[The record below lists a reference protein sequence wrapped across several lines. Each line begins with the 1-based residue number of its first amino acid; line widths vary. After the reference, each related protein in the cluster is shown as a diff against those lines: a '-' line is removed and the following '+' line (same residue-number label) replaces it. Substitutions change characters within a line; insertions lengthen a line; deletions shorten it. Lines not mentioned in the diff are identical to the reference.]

1 MKNMGW
7 IKTPLDSTDS
17 FSIKSGLSGG
27 LYFVDGITES
37 VVATPDLIPDALVL
51 ISPGI
56 ERDNNTISAKVKYT
70 VYLKFASN
78 SLSSSGYLSMN
89 FPDNVLYDIGESV
102 DATLL
107 TNSSVVVSTDMT
119 VYSDDAIETLNI
131 YNVCGTSG

>member
-1 MKNMGW
+1 MGW

-17 FSIKSGLSGG
+17 FTIKSGLSGG

-107 TNSSVVVSTDMT
+107 TNSSVVVSTDMS